1 MGLILQSHGSEK
13 MILFMKS
20 IYKMQKLIVIIFL
33 IFFSFKVFAVEVLD
47 VCATYSNSGKKY
59 KVEGQILKGAELNQR
74 TDSYDYNSYSTYVVI
89 FWTNAQ
95 ATIIELDYYF
105 ESLGFMGSDG
115 KDQGGKPWKVEEG
128 HLYCY

>member
-1 MGLILQSHGSEK
+1 
-13 MILFMKS
+13 MKNNF
-20 IYKMQKLIVIIFL
+20 IMKKLIVIILL
-33 IFFSFKVFAVEVLD
+33 IFLSFNAFAYEVLD
-47 VCATYSNSGKKY
+47 VCATYSNSGKTY
-59 KVEGQILKGAELNQR
+59 KVEGQIYKGTELNQR
-74 TDSYDYNSYSTYVVI
+74 TNSYDYNSYSTYVVI

-105 ESLGFMGSDG
+105 GSLGPMGSDG

>member
-33 IFFSFKVFAVEVLD
+33 IFLSFKAFAYEVLD
-47 VCATYSNSGKKY
+47 VCATYSNSGKNY
-59 KVEGQILKGAELNQR
+59 KVEGNIYKGSELNQK
-74 TDSYDYNSYSTYVVI
+74 TNSFNYTSYSTYVVI
-89 FWTNAQ
+89 FWANDK
-95 ATIIELDYYF
+95 ATIIELDYYYG
-105 ESLGFMGSDG
+105 SLGSYGLDG
-115 KDQGGKPWKVEEG
+115 KDRDGRTWKIKEG